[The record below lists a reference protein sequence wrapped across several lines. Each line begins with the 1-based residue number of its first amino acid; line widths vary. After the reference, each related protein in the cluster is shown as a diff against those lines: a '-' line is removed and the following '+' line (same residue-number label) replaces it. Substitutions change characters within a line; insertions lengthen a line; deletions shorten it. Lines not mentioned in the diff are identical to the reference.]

1 MANPPPAPLLSVRHV
16 GLCYRYQKSV
26 FARHKSRIMA
36 LHDVTFDLFEGEKL
50 GIIGR
55 NGSGKSTLMKILAKI
70 FEPDGGAVV
79 YSRPLHV
86 QLLSLGVGFEGS
98 LSGRENAVLNGMLLG
113 KSRRHMLS
121 RLDKIK
127 DFSELG
133 EFFDLP
139 VATYSTG
146 MGARLGF
153 AVAMETEPDVLL
165 IDEILGVG
173 DARFAAKSQAALQ
186 EKFGGKHTVILISH
200 DAATIKK
207 MCTRAVWIESG
218 RTVMEGDVG
227 TVADAYTKAVQADD
241 VRAVH
246 ELRAD

>member
-1 MANPPPAPLLSVRHV
+1 MAEPAPALISLRNVA
-16 GLCYRYQKSV
+16 LCYRYHKSI
-26 FARHKSRIMA
+26 FARHKTKIWA
-36 LHDVTFDLFEGEKL
+36 LHDVSFDLFEGEKL

-70 FEPDGGAVV
+70 FEPDGGMVA
-79 YSRPLHV
+79 YARPLHV

-133 EFFDLP
+133 EFFDMP
-139 VATYSTG
+139 VSTYSTG

-153 AVAMETEPDVLL
+153 AVAMETEPEVLL

-173 DARFAAKSQAALQ
+173 DARFAGKSEAALR
-186 EKFGGKHTVILISH
+186 EKFGGKHTVVLISH
-200 DAATIKK
+200 DADTIKK
-207 MCTRAVWIESG
+207 MCTRAVWIEKG
-218 RTVMEGDVG
+218 RTLMEGDVQ
-227 TVADAYTKAVQADD
+227 TVTAAYQSAIESENVHT
-241 VRAVH
+241 VH
-246 ELRAD
+246 ELRPD